1 MYSVYS
7 VYSNFVSLALF
18 SPEIQSVREKK
29 LTNSYMQI
37 KLFFKDVIYLFC
49 CKGQLKHLENI
60 FRKRSILPKI
70 WKWRIGGGRS
80 FYMYHYD
87 ALHTKIDMWLTLI
100 FVTFYSILVIYCLL
114 LVTFYLLLVTLYSLL
129 VTFYSLLFTLYL
141 LVFTCYSLL
150 FCSILVTFYFLI
162 LRNFCYLIGVARMWI
177 VAAIISWIFFN
188 LCYLCWFGRTIFDK
202 LFFLDYF

>member
-87 ALHTKIDMWLTLI
+87 ALHTKIDMWLTPYI
-100 FVTFYSILVIYCLL
+100 CYFLL
-114 LVTFYLLLVTLYSLL
+114 NSRYLLLVTRYFLLITSYFILFTCYFLL
-129 VTFYSLLFTLYL
+129 VTLYTVLVSLYL
-141 LVFTCYSLL
+141 LLITILFHTCYILL
-150 FCSILVTFYFLI
+150 FNFTQFL
-162 LRNFCYLIGVARMWI
+162 LFNWRRKNVNSGCY
-177 VAAIISWIFFN
+177 N
-188 LCYLCWFGRTIFDK
+188 
-202 LFFLDYF
+202 